1 VVTTRKK
8 GCAVARDL
16 ASDPISLIAAEIHR
30 GYWPAGI
37 NGGWLEYPYS
47 KHVPVQHDQK
57 IIIYSMH
64 WCFCSA
70 LNGFVFMPFQK
81 A

>member
-8 GCAVARDL
+8 GCAVARDF

-37 NGGWLEYPYS
+37 SGGWLEYPYS
-47 KHVPVQHDQK
+47 KHVPVQNDLK
-57 IIIYSMH
+57 SVIYSIY
-64 WCFCSA
+64 WYLCSA
-70 LNGFVFMPFQK
+70 LNGFAFMPFQK

>member
-1 VVTTRKK
+1 VVTTREK

-16 ASDPISLIAAEIHR
+16 ASDPISLVAAEIHR

-37 NGGWLEYPYS
+37 NGGWPEYPYS
-47 KHVPVQHDQK
+47 KHVPAPHNVK
-57 IIIYSMH
+57 RYVFPIRWY
-64 WCFCSA
+64 FCIAS
-70 LNGFVFMPFQK
+70 NGFVFMPFQK